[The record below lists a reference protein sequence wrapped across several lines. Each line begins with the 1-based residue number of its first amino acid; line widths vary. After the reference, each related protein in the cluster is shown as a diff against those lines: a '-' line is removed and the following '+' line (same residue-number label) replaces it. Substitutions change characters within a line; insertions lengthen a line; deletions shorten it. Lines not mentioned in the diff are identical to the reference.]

1 MATKLKPDR
10 RRDLRTMR
18 FLQRA
23 LSNLFNL
30 FFRDL
35 REPTR
40 LWPWWQLFLYGGA
53 VALCFVA
60 LSRLG

>member
-1 MATKLKPDR
+1 
-10 RRDLRTMR
+10 MR

-53 VALCFVA
+53 VVLCFVA